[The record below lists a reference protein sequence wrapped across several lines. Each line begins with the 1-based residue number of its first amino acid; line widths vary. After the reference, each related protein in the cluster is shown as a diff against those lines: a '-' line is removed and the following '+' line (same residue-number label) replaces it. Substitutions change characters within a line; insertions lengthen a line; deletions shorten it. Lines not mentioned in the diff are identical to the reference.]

1 MPAKIKL
8 NAESGGGSF
17 SIQAPSSSSNNR
29 VFTLP
34 DSADATL
41 LTSSTAVGGILQV
54 KSTTK
59 KDGYVATSPQG
70 SFTDITGLS
79 VDITP
84 TSTNNKI
91 LIFVHVH
98 IAVAGSYGGQ
108 VIRLAKTV
116 GGSTD
121 NTFAAADVDGN
132 RARGT
137 IKAVGSGANGYQYPV
152 AHGMMHLDTP
162 ASTNAHTY
170 KLQHGDNDGTNTIY
184 INLSAV
190 DTNNTGYSKLI
201 SNITVMEIAQGVL

>member
-1 MPAKIKL
+1 MTAKIKL
-8 NAESGGGSF
+8 NAASGGGSF

-41 LTSSTAVGGILQV
+41 LTSTSAVGGILQV

-59 KDGYVATSPQG
+59 KDGYAATSQAG

-91 LIFVHVH
+91 LVFVHVH
-98 IAVAGSYGGQ
+98 VAVGSSYGGQ
-108 VIRLAKTV
+108 VLRLAKTV

-121 NTFAAADVDGN
+121 NTFAVGDVDGN
-132 RARGT
+132 RQRGT
-137 IKAVGSGANGYQYPV
+137 IKALGSGTNNREYPISQ
-152 AHGMMHLDTP
+152 GMMHLDTP
-162 ASTNAHTY
+162 ASTSTHTY
-170 KLQHGDNDGTNTIY
+170 KLQHGDADNTNEIY
-184 INLSAV
+184 INMSAL
-190 DTNNTGYSKLI
+190 DTNLSGYSKLI